1 MKMSASR
8 LGEPLAP
15 IVVAPGWALDTLVA
29 PTPLAGAN
37 GLRIGPDGA
46 LYVAQSHAGQVGR
59 IDLGS
64 GSVNPVAMSS
74 GGLIG
79 PDDLAFD
86 SRGNMFVTEVMGN
99 RVSARRPNG
108 RMEVIAGD
116 TPAANGIT
124 VHADRIIMSEFH
136 PAGRILELRADGGP
150 SRVIAAGLMM
160 PNALQVGP
168 DGLLYFPLVPLGEI
182 WRVALDGSALERVFA
197 GLAFPTAVKFDH
209 HGTLWVTEAATGV
222 VSSIDPATGRQANI
236 RQLAPGIDNLAF
248 TGDGRMI
255 VSYFTDGL
263 IAEVASD
270 GSIRPIVGAGLLGP
284 FGLTVDAEDRLVV
297 ADGASIATVDRHG
310 ALGRSLMM
318 IEATSPGY
326 AQGISAA
333 SDGSLLVTNT
343 AGQVMLCDVEKGA
356 RPLAEGFDQLIGVTG
371 DGAGGAIVCEAGA
384 GRVLAIDGSGGL
396 STLASALDRPTGI
409 VRHAQGGII
418 VAESGKGR
426 VVHVDNGAISVVLD
440 GLGEPHGLA
449 STAAGLFVLD
459 YATGAL
465 HLVPADKS
473 APIIVA
479 SGLPVGSR
487 TGRAW
492 RSLPG
497 IGGMIPGPIL
507 RFADLASFADG
518 SVAVGCDATGAVV
531 VLRPTDRP

>member
-1 MKMSASR
+1 MASR
-8 LGEPLAP
+8 LGEPLART
-15 IVVAPGWALDTLVA
+15 VVAPGLALDTLVA
-29 PTPLAGAN
+29 PTPLVGAN
-37 GLRIGPDGA
+37 GLRLGPDGA
-46 LYVAQSHAGQVGR
+46 LYVAQANGGQVGR
-59 IDLGS
+59 IDLAS
-64 GSVNPVAMSS
+64 GTVEPVAMSG

-79 PDDLAFD
+79 PDDLDFD
-86 SRGNMFVTEVMGN
+86 SRGNMFVSEVMGG

-124 VHADRIIMSEFH
+124 VHADRIIVSEFR
-136 PAGRILELRADGGP
+136 PNGRILELAADGTA
-150 SRVIAAGLMM
+150 SRVIAEGLMM

-209 HGTLWVTEAATGV
+209 HGTLWVTEAASGV

-236 RQLAPGIDNLAF
+236 RQLAPGIDNLVF

-263 IAEVASD
+263 IAEVAGD

-284 FGLTVDAEDRLVV
+284 FGLTVDSRDRLVI
-297 ADGASIATVDRHG
+297 ADGASMATVDQND
-310 ALGRSLMM
+310 ALGRSSIMLQ
-318 IEATSPGY
+318 ATSPGY
-326 AQGISAA
+326 ARGISVE

-343 AGQVMLCDVEKGA
+343 AGQVMLCDADEGA

-384 GRVLAIDGSGGL
+384 GRVIAIDGSGGI
-396 STLASALDRPTGI
+396 STLASGLDRPTGI
-409 VRHAQGGII
+409 VRHERGGVI

-426 VVHVDNGAISVVLD
+426 VVHIDNGTVSVVLD

-473 APIIVA
+473 APTIVA
-479 SGLPVGSR
+479 SGLPTGSR

-497 IGGMIPGPIL
+497 IGGILPGPIL
-507 RFADLASFADG
+507 PFADLAAFADG
-518 SVAVGCDATGAVV
+518 SVAMGCDATGAIV
-531 VLRPTDRP
+531 VLRPTDQP